1 MEDINAESNFVVN
14 NEIPVMDENNNNISL
29 ENEKK
34 SSISRLETT
43 TTPVISNSNIPNT
56 QNAYNDMTT
65 EDMMDSKINDFIN
78 DTIEDKHDTFQTNIN
93 NSIDNTIENSSINN
107 NIDIEDETFQTNSV
121 TIIKSDI
128 DNETYQSNNNNIF
141 DSGNDSIQTKLNN
154 AIESGNDTFQTN
166 ITSSNIRSRHS
177 SLSSINTKPM
187 NYKRNS
193 SNFLSPD
200 NFSEHSSIPPT
211 SPISSLMHT
220 PFYQT
225 DLCNEGDERADAV
238 VELLKIKPYQDAL
251 SIIIHHVV
259 SRRTWGTPLE
269 YKQHLL
275 AKEFHELVC
284 EVPSWVDWTKI
295 RNGQK
300 VFWRYAWP
308 LWISCIGSAMT
319 RGATLPIPSP
329 NDNKTPNQ
337 RLLETSQ
344 FLLECMYPDSLKP
357 GNFGWSTAV
366 RIRCAHALARLNYRN
381 TLKERINNNE
391 PTPLEENMQNAGMDQ
406 KYAPLDSME
415 EQQYQ
420 EMLPVSQA
428 DLIRTILYLS
438 LGSVAA
444 MKRGFGIRM
453 EKEEKEDYVLLW
465 RYIAWLC
472 GVDNQNN
479 PLISLREGE
488 VAATQLINTES
499 CMFLDD
505 NAIRFTQAILQAMA
519 RLIPLFGYSHFVRA
533 LTNEMAYRLMGN
545 EVVTNMRL
553 QPKPNE
559 YHRQMVKWFIQWNR
573 LICRV
578 LAKNSF
584 GQSVLCTVNRLVV
597 PKVVWFANSG
607 KWVDYSR
614 GVSGNNKHRA
624 IEDGER
630 SSQSSPYRSENNSP
644 YKSENNSPYK
654 SDYSPS
660 ISESSNYNRNV
671 RRSQIRSID
680 STLVNEFIEHNA
692 DFSIN
697 ETNSEVDSQ
706 NNDFIIEDEE
716 WVQKP
721 LGSNYSK
728 MKRNAVKRN
737 SQQRPQSWSNDYS
750 TRYSFEIT
758 ESDSVSQRRYSAQPY
773 YNSKNSDSLS
783 KNGKGIPY
791 PTHWFENLARLNM
804 WAVVPAMSV
813 AMAAY
818 CVVLVYID

>member
-1 MEDINAESNFVVN
+1 MEDNINSEINYLDQQNLSYPEN
-14 NEIPVMDENNNNISL
+14 NETTASLMEKENIFSQP
-29 ENEKK
+29 
-34 SSISRLETT
+34 LETVST
-43 TTPVISNSNIPNT
+43 SVTSNSNIPNT
-56 QNAYNDMTT
+56 QFSYNENSDNVTSNV
-65 EDMMDSKINDFIN
+65 MMESNNDI
-78 DTIEDKHDTFQTNIN
+78 IN
-93 NSIDNTIENSSINN
+93 NKIKNRSNS
-107 NIDIEDETFQTNSV
+107 
-121 TIIKSDI
+121 
-128 DNETYQSNNNNIF
+128 
-141 DSGNDSIQTKLNN
+141 
-154 AIESGNDTFQTN
+154 
-166 ITSSNIRSRHS
+166 ITSNSNYQQSYVTDQNLRSRHS
-177 SLSSINTKPM
+177 SLSEINTSP

-193 SNFLSPD
+193 NNFISPNSSNFD
-200 NFSEHSSIPPT
+200 NYSEHSSIPPT
-211 SPISSLMHT
+211 SPVSSLIHT

-225 DLCNEGDERADAV
+225 DLCKQGDERADAV
-238 VELLKIKPYQDAL
+238 VELLQIKPYQDAL

-284 EVPSWVDWTKI
+284 EVPSWVDWVKI
-295 RNGQK
+295 QNGQK
-300 VFWRYAWP
+300 VFWRYAFP

-344 FLLECMYPDSLKP
+344 FLIECMYPHSLKP

-391 PTPLEENMQNAGMDQ
+391 PTPLEENMQKANMNQDIDNINPDQ
-406 KYAPLDSME
+406 KYGPLESIE

-438 LGSVAA
+438 LGSVSA

-488 VAATQLINTES
+488 VAAVQLINTES

-519 RLIPLFGYSHFVRA
+519 RLVPIFGNSKFIGAV
-533 LTNEMAYRLMGN
+533 TNEVAFRLMGN

-559 YHRQMVKWFIQWNR
+559 YHRQVVKWFIQYNR

-584 GQSVLCTVNRLVV
+584 GKSLVSTINRLVV
-597 PKVVWFANSG
+597 PKIVWFANSG

-614 GVSGNNKHRA
+614 GVSGNNKNRA
-624 IEDGER
+624 IAEGEE
-630 SSQSSPYRSENNSP
+630 SSQNSLNRSNEISPNKTEYF
-644 YKSENNSPYK
+644 
-654 SDYSPS
+654 PS
-660 ISESSNYNRNV
+660 VAESSNFNKRV

-680 STLVNEFIEHNA
+680 STLVNEYIENSG
-692 DFSIN
+692 DLSIN
-697 ETNSEVDSQ
+697 ESHSEIDDPS
-706 NNDFIIEDEE
+706 NELIMEDEE

-721 LGSNYSK
+721 LNNYSK
-728 MKRNAVKRN
+728 VKRN
-737 SQQRPQSWSNDYS
+737 TIKRNSHPRPQSWSNDYS
-750 TRYSFEIT
+750 SKYSFEIT
-758 ESDSVSQRRYSAQPY
+758 ESDSVSQCRYSEQPY
-773 YNSKNSDSLS
+773 SSSSSNNNNNNKDSLS
-783 KNGKGIPY
+783 KNEKDIPY
-791 PTHWFENLARLNM
+791 PLHWFENLARLNM

>member
-1 MEDINAESNFVVN
+1 MEEL
-14 NEIPVMDENNNNISL
+14 NNNSNL
-29 ENEKK
+29 MNENQVQLVDSNNVNDLMEKEK
-34 SSISRLETT
+34 SSSITELETT
-43 TTPVISNSNIPNT
+43 TTPVISNGNIPNT
-56 QNAYNDMTT
+56 QNNYNENNEITD
-65 EDMMDSKINDFIN
+65 DLKNDNNIIMDNANINTDDI
-78 DTIEDKHDTFQTNIN
+78 TNIK
-93 NSIDNTIENSSINN
+93 DEN
-107 NIDIEDETFQTNSV
+107 NIIDKPVKSRSNSAVFSSENHQTV
-121 TIIKSDI
+121 
-128 DNETYQSNNNNIF
+128 
-141 DSGNDSIQTKLNN
+141 
-154 AIESGNDTFQTN
+154 
-166 ITSSNIRSRHS
+166 ITSPKIRSRHT
-177 SLSSINTKPM
+177 SLSNINTMSP
-187 NYKRNS
+187 NYKIPSN
-193 SNFLSPD
+193 NFLSPD
-200 NFSEHSSIPPT
+200 NFSEHSSVHST
-211 SPISSLMHT
+211 SPSSTLIHT

-225 DLCNEGDERADAV
+225 DLCNEGDERADTV
-238 VELLKIKPYQDAL
+238 VEILKIKPYQDAL

-295 RNGQK
+295 KNGQK

-366 RIRCAHALARLNYRN
+366 RIRCAHSLARLNYRN

-391 PTPLEENMQNAGMDQ
+391 PTPLEESMKNANMNIGVNNREDSTLDQNCA
-406 KYAPLDSME
+406 SME
-415 EQQYQ
+415 ERQYQ

-438 LGSVAA
+438 LGSVSA

-453 EKEEKEDYVLLW
+453 EKEEREDYVLLW

-505 NAIRFTQAILQAMA
+505 NAVRFTQAILQAMA
-519 RLIPLFGYSHFVRA
+519 RLIPLFGYSNFARS
-533 LTNEMAYRLMGN
+533 LTNEMANRLMGS

-559 YHRQMVKWFIQWNR
+559 YHRQIIKWFIQWNR

-584 GQSVLCTVNRLVV
+584 GHSLLCTVNRLVV

-614 GVSGNNKHRA
+614 GVSGNNKLRA
-624 IEDGER
+624 IEDSER
-630 SSQSSPYRSENNSP
+630 SNQSSPYKSENGSPYRSENNSP
-644 YKSENNSPYK
+644 YRSENGSPLK
-654 SDYSPS
+654 SDCSS
-660 ISESSNYNRNV
+660 FISESSNYNRRI

-680 STLVNEFIEHNA
+680 STLVNEFIDNS
-692 DFSIN
+692 DNFSIN
-697 ETNSEVDSQ
+697 DTQSDIDSQ
-706 NNDFIIEDEE
+706 SNEIFKEDEV
-716 WVQKP
+716 WGQD
-721 LGSNYSK
+721 SINYYSK
-728 MKRNAVKRN
+728 FKKSSVKRRN
-737 SQQRPQSWSNDYS
+737 QRPMSWSVESS
-750 TRYSFEIT
+750 TVIERN
-758 ESDSVSQRRYSAQPY
+758 ESDSASHRRYSSQQPY
-773 YNSKNSDSLS
+773 YYSRSSDSLS
-783 KNGKGIPY
+783 KNKKGVTY
-791 PTHWFENLARLNM
+791 PSHWIENLARLNV

>member
-1 MEDINAESNFVVN
+1 MEDSNTNSDFLIEN
-14 NEIPVMDENNNNISL
+14 QIPMIDENEPKIPL
-29 ENEKK
+29 EKEKN
-34 SSISRLETT
+34 SSISHLETV
-43 TTPVISNSNIPNT
+43 TTPVISNTNIPNT
-56 QNAYNDMTT
+56 QNTYNDITS
-65 EDMMDSKINDFIN
+65 EVMDSKMNDMINNNMIE
-78 DTIEDKHDTFQTNIN
+78 DTIEN
-93 NSIDNTIENSSINN
+93 NYDNFETSIDNTTNNDVDEQIFQANKITIINTDDGVEPFQININN
-107 NIDIEDETFQTNSV
+107 T
-121 TIIKSDI
+121 
-128 DNETYQSNNNNIF
+128 
-141 DSGNDSIQTKLNN
+141 
-154 AIESGNDTFQTN
+154 IESGNDTIQTN
-166 ITSSNIRSRHS
+166 ISSSNLRSRHS
-177 SLSSINTKPM
+177 SLSNINTKQI

-200 NFSEHSSIPPT
+200 NYSEHSSIPAS
-211 SPISSLMHT
+211 SPVSTLMHT

-238 VELLKIKPYQDAL
+238 VELLKIRPYQDAL

-308 LWISCIGSAMT
+308 LWISCIGNAMT

-391 PTPLEENMQNAGMDQ
+391 PTPLEENMQNAGIDQ

-519 RLIPLFGYSHFVRA
+519 RLIPLFGYSHFARA

-578 LAKNSF
+578 VAKNSF

-614 GVSGNNKHRA
+614 GVSGNNKHRTA
-624 IEDGER
+624 EEGER
-630 SSQSSPYRSENNSP
+630 SSQSSPYRSESNSP
-644 YKSENNSPYK
+644 YKSEYS
-654 SDYSPS
+654 SPS
-660 ISESSNYNRNV
+660 ISETSNYNRNV
-671 RRSQIRSID
+671 RRSQIRSMD
-680 STLVNEFIEHNA
+680 STLVNEFIDHSV
-692 DFSIN
+692 DFSMN
-697 ETNSEVDSQ
+697 ETNSEIDSQ
-706 NNDFIIEDEE
+706 NNDSILEDEE

-721 LGSNYSK
+721 LGNNLSK
-728 MKRNAVKRN
+728 IKRN
-737 SQQRPQSWSNDYS
+737 SFKRNSHVRPQSWSNDYS
-750 TRYSFEIT
+750 SRYSFEIT

-773 YNSKNSDSLS
+773 YDSRDSDSLS

-791 PTHWFENLARLNM
+791 PTHWFENFARLNM

>member
-1 MEDINAESNFVVN
+1 MENINSESS
-14 NEIPVMDENNNNISL
+14 NISQDL
-29 ENEKK
+29 SYTESKEVNDPSMKK
-34 SSISRLETT
+34 DKSFTIPLETT
-43 TTPVISNSNIPNT
+43 PTPVISNSNIPNT
-56 QNAYNDMTT
+56 QLSYN
-65 EDMMDSKINDFIN
+65 ENNDIVSSN
-78 DTIEDKHDTFQTNIN
+78 VSEESN
-93 NSIDNTIENSSINN
+93 N
-107 NIDIEDETFQTNSV
+107 
-121 TIIKSDI
+121 IIKSEIKDRSNSI
-128 DNETYQSNNNNIF
+128 MNNNNKSDF
-141 DSGNDSIQTKLNN
+141 V
-154 AIESGNDTFQTN
+154 
-166 ITSSNIRSRHS
+166 SSPETRSVNS
-177 SLSSINTKPM
+177 SLSNINTMP
-187 NYKRNS
+187 NYKKTSNVISPNNS
-193 SNFLSPD
+193 TFD
-200 NFSEHSSIPPT
+200 GVVEKTSIPPT
-211 SPISSLMHT
+211 SPISTKIHT

-225 DLCNEGDERADAV
+225 DLCNQGDERADAV

-284 EVPSWVDWTKI
+284 EVPSWVDWVKI
-295 RNGQK
+295 QNGQK
-300 VFWRYAWP
+300 VFWRYAFP

-344 FLLECMYPDSLKP
+344 FLIECMYPHSLKP

-391 PTPLEENMQNAGMDQ
+391 PTPLEENMQKANMNQDIDNINPDQ
-406 KYAPLDSME
+406 KYGPLESIE

-438 LGSVAA
+438 LGSVSA

-488 VAATQLINTES
+488 VAAVQLINTES

-519 RLIPLFGYSHFVRA
+519 RLVPIFGNSKFIGAV
-533 LTNEMAYRLMGN
+533 TNEVAFRLMGN

-559 YHRQMVKWFIQWNR
+559 YHRQVVKWFIQYNR

-584 GQSVLCTVNRLVV
+584 GKSLVSTINRLVV
-597 PKVVWFANSG
+597 PKIVWFANSG

-614 GVSGNNKHRA
+614 GVSGNNKNRA
-624 IEDGER
+624 IAEGEE
-630 SSQSSPYRSENNSP
+630 SSQNSLNRSNEISPNKTEYF
-644 YKSENNSPYK
+644 
-654 SDYSPS
+654 PS
-660 ISESSNYNRNV
+660 VAESSNFNKRV

-680 STLVNEFIEHNA
+680 STLVNEYIENSG
-692 DFSIN
+692 DLSIN
-697 ETNSEVDSQ
+697 ESHSEIDDPS
-706 NNDFIIEDEE
+706 NELIMEDEE

-721 LGSNYSK
+721 LNNYSK
-728 MKRNAVKRN
+728 VKRN
-737 SQQRPQSWSNDYS
+737 TIKRNSHPRPQSWSNDYS
-750 TRYSFEIT
+750 SKYSFEIT
-758 ESDSVSQRRYSAQPY
+758 ESDSVSQCRYSEQPY
-773 YNSKNSDSLS
+773 SSSSSSNNNNNKDSLS
-783 KNGKGIPY
+783 KNEKDIPY
-791 PTHWFENLARLNM
+791 PLHWFENLARLNM

>member
-14 NEIPVMDENNNNISL
+14 NEIPMMDENDNISL
-29 ENEKK
+29 EKN
-34 SSISRLETT
+34 SSVSRLETT

-56 QNAYNDMTT
+56 QNTYNDINT
-65 EDMMDSKINDFIN
+65 DVMDSKMSDTIN
-78 DTIEDKHDTFQTNIN
+78 DTIESGHDTFETNVNNTIDDTIDNETFQANNSTIN
-93 NSIDNTIENSSINN
+93 NTDIDN
-107 NIDIEDETFQTNSV
+107 ETFQTNSV
-121 TIIKSDI
+121 TIINTDVGNDTFQSNINNTFDGE
-128 DNETYQSNNNNIF
+128 NETLQAKFNN
-141 DSGNDSIQTKLNN
+141 TT
-154 AIESGNDTFQTN
+154 ESGNDTFQTN
-166 ITSSNIRSRHS
+166 ITSSNLRSRHS

-193 SNFLSPD
+193 NNFLSPD
-200 NFSEHSSIPPT
+200 NYSEHSSIPPT
-211 SPISSLMHT
+211 SPVSTLMHT

-391 PTPLEENMQNAGMDQ
+391 PTPLEENMQSAGMDQ

-519 RLIPLFGYSHFVRA
+519 RLIPIFGYSHFVRA

-553 QPKPNE
+553 QPKPSE

-573 LICRV
+573 LVCRV

-614 GVSGNNKHRA
+614 GVSGNNKHRS

-630 SSQSSPYRSENNSP
+630 SSQNSPYR
-644 YKSENNSPYK
+644 SENNSPYK

-660 ISESSNYNRNV
+660 ISESSNKNN
-671 RRSQIRSID
+671 RRSQIRSMD
-680 STLVNEFIEHNA
+680 STLVNEFIEHSA

-706 NNDFIIEDEE
+706 NNDSIIEDEE

-721 LGSNYSK
+721 GSNYSK
-728 MKRNAVKRN
+728 LKRNTAKRN
-737 SQQRPQSWSNDYS
+737 NHPRPQSWSISNDYS
-750 TRYSFEIT
+750 SKYSFEIT

>member
-1 MEDINAESNFVVN
+1 MEELNFVAQ
-14 NEIPVMDENNNNISL
+14 NEISL
-29 ENEKK
+29 IDDDTNVSVEKETNPT
-34 SSISRLETT
+34 IPLE
-43 TTPVISNSNIPNT
+43 TTPVIANSNIPNT
-56 QNAYNDMTT
+56 QDSYNEVTSD
-65 EDMMDSKINDFIN
+65 EVLIDEINKRI
-78 DTIEDKHDTFQTNIN
+78 K
-93 NSIDNTIENSSINN
+93 SRSSSI
-107 NIDIEDETFQTNSV
+107 S
-121 TIIKSDI
+121 
-128 DNETYQSNNNNIF
+128 
-141 DSGNDSIQTKLNN
+141 SGNLQQQNYIAT
-154 AIESGNDTFQTN
+154 TN
-166 ITSSNIRSRHS
+166 LRSRHS
-177 SLSSINTKPM
+177 SLSNINTLP
-187 NYKRNS
+187 NYKRVS
-193 SNFLSPD
+193 SNFLSPNSSNVD
-200 NFSEHSSIPPT
+200 NYSEASSIPT
-211 SPISSLMHT
+211 SPVASILHV

-225 DLCNEGDERADAV
+225 DLCNQGDERADAV

-295 RNGQK
+295 KNGQK

-366 RIRCAHALARLNYRN
+366 RIRCAHSLARLNYRN

-391 PTPLEENMQNAGMDQ
+391 PTPLEENMQNVNMNIGMNNVDNITNH
-406 KYAPLDSME
+406 KYGPIDSME

-453 EKEEKEDYVLLW
+453 EKEEKEDYILLW

-519 RLIPLFGYSHFVRA
+519 RLIPVFGYSNFVRS

-553 QPKPNE
+553 QPKPTE
-559 YHRQMVKWFIQWNR
+559 YHRQIVKWFIQWNR
-573 LICRV
+573 LVCRV
-578 LAKNSF
+578 VAKNSF
-584 GQSVLCTVNRLVV
+584 GQSMLCTVNRLIV

-607 KWVDYSR
+607 RWVDYSR
-614 GVSGNNKHRA
+614 GVCGNNKNRS
-624 IEDGER
+624 IESNER
-630 SSQSSPYRSENNSP
+630 NSQNSPNLPNSPSRSEFSP
-644 YKSENNSPYK
+644 VSEV
-654 SDYSPS
+654 
-660 ISESSNYNRNV
+660 SNYNKKV
-671 RRSQIRSID
+671 RRSQIRSMD
-680 STLVNEFIEHNA
+680 STLVNEYIGTIGE
-692 DFSIN
+692 DTQSDIDTQSQSN
-697 ETNSEVDSQ
+697 E
-706 NNDFIIEDEE
+706 ILMEDEE

-721 LGSNYSK
+721 LNNYSK
-728 MKRNAVKRN
+728 LKRNVLKRN
-737 SQQRPQSWSNDYS
+737 SHQRPQSWSNDYS

-758 ESDSVSQRRYSAQPY
+758 ESDSVSQRRYSTQSY
-773 YNSKNSDSLS
+773 LTNDSRNSLS
-783 KNGKGIPY
+783 KNNEKGIPY
-791 PTHWFENLARLNM
+791 PSHWFENLARLNM

>member
-1 MEDINAESNFVVN
+1 MDDVNSEFNNLNQRDLIYTEN
-14 NEIPVMDENNNNISL
+14 NEPKPSIMDKEKNSTIP
-29 ENEKK
+29 
-34 SSISRLETT
+34 LETT
-43 TTPVISNSNIPNT
+43 PTPIIANSNIPNT
-56 QNAYNDMTT
+56 QFSYN
-65 EDMMDSKINDFIN
+65 ENNELIA
-78 DTIEDKHDTFQTNIN
+78 TNIM
-93 NSIDNTIENSSINN
+93 E
-107 NIDIEDETFQTNSV
+107 EP
-121 TIIKSDI
+121 
-128 DNETYQSNNNNIF
+128 
-141 DSGNDSIQTKLNN
+141 
-154 AIESGNDTFQTN
+154 
-166 ITSSNIRSRHS
+166 SSNINTNETENKSRSNSISSSNLRNRHS
-177 SLSSINTKPM
+177 SLTNINTMP
-187 NYKRNS
+187 NYKRIS
-193 SNFLSPD
+193 SNFLSPNSSSFD
-200 NFSEHSSIPPT
+200 NYSDQSSIPPT
-211 SPISSLMHT
+211 SPVAALIHT

-225 DLCNEGDERADAV
+225 DLCNQGDERADAV

-284 EVPSWVDWTKI
+284 EVPSWVDWEKI

-308 LWISCIGSAMT
+308 LWISCIGGAMT

-391 PTPLEENMQNAGMDQ
+391 PTPLEENMQNVNVNLATENATPDQ
-406 KYAPLDSME
+406 KYSPLDTME

-438 LGSVAA
+438 LGSVTS

-479 PLISLREGE
+479 PLISIREGE

-519 RLIPLFGYSHFVRA
+519 RLIPIFGYSNFIRA

-553 QPKPNE
+553 YPKPNE
-559 YHRQMVKWFIQWNR
+559 YHRQIVKWFIQYNR

-578 LAKNSF
+578 VAKNSF
-584 GQSVLCTVNRLVV
+584 GQSVLCTINRLIV
-597 PKVVWFANSG
+597 PKIVWFANSG

-614 GVSGNNKHRA
+614 GVSGNNKNRVMN
-624 IEDGER
+624 ENER
-630 SSQSSPYRSENNSP
+630 NSQGLPL
-644 YKSENNSPYK
+644 KSELSSN
-654 SDYSPS
+654 
-660 ISESSNYNRNV
+660 ISEISNSNKRV

-680 STLVNEFIEHNA
+680 STLVNEFIEGSV
-692 DFSIN
+692 DLSMN
-697 ETNSEVDSQ
+697 EVQSEIDTQ
-706 NNDFIIEDEE
+706 YNELIMEDEE

-721 LGSNYSK
+721 LNNYSK
-728 MKRNAVKRN
+728 LKRNALKRN
-737 SQQRPQSWSNDYS
+737 SHQRPLSWSVDYLS
-750 TRYSFEIT
+750 KGSFDIT

-773 YNSKNSDSLS
+773 LSSSNNNKNSLS
-783 KNGKGIPY
+783 KTEKGIPY
-791 PTHWFENLARLNM
+791 PSHWFENFARLNM

>member
-1 MEDINAESNFVVN
+1 MEDINYESNDLNQQDFLY
-14 NEIPVMDENNNNISL
+14 IENSEENVPIMEKEKNSVIS
-29 ENEKK
+29 
-34 SSISRLETT
+34 IETT
-43 TTPVISNSNIPNT
+43 STPLITNSNIPNT
-56 QNAYNDMTT
+56 QFSYN
-65 EDMMDSKINDFIN
+65 ENNELIA
-78 DTIEDKHDTFQTNIN
+78 TNVM
-93 NSIDNTIENSSINN
+93 EEPNN
-107 NIDIEDETFQTNSV
+107 NINTLNTNA
-121 TIIKSDI
+121 TEIK
-128 DNETYQSNNNNIF
+128 NCSN
-141 DSGNDSIQTKLNN
+141 K
-154 AIESGNDTFQTN
+154 
-166 ITSSNIRSRHS
+166 SNIRSRHS
-177 SLSSINTKPM
+177 SLTNINTM
-187 NYKRNS
+187 QNYKRNS
-193 SNFLSPD
+193 NFLSPNSASFD
-200 NFSEHSSIPPT
+200 NYSDQSSIPPT
-211 SPISSLMHT
+211 SPVAALIHT

-225 DLCNEGDERADAV
+225 DLCSQGDERADAV

-284 EVPSWVDWTKI
+284 EVPSWVDWEKI
-295 RNGQK
+295 KNGQK

-308 LWISCIGSAMT
+308 LWISCIGGAMT

-366 RIRCAHALARLNYRN
+366 RIRCAHALARLNYRT

-391 PTPLEENMQNAGMDQ
+391 PTPLEENMQNANMNMNLTENNDQDQ
-406 KYAPLDSME
+406 KYDPLDTME

-438 LGSVAA
+438 LGSVSA
-444 MKRGFGIRM
+444 MRRGFGIRM

-488 VAATQLINTES
+488 VAVTQLINAES

-505 NAIRFTQAILQAMA
+505 NAIRFTKAILQAMA
-519 RLIPLFGYSHFVRA
+519 RLIPIFGYSNFIRA
-533 LTNEMAYRLMGN
+533 LTNEMAFRLMGN

-553 QPKPNE
+553 HPKPNE
-559 YHRQMVKWFIQWNR
+559 YHRQIVKWFIQYNR

-578 LAKNSF
+578 VAKNSF
-584 GQSVLCTVNRLVV
+584 GQSVLCTINRLIV

-614 GVSGNNKHRA
+614 GVSGHNKNRIINEDDERNNQ
-624 IEDGER
+624 G
-630 SSQSSPYRSENNSP
+630 SPL
-644 YKSENNSPYK
+644 K
-654 SDYSPS
+654 SDL
-660 ISESSNYNRNV
+660 SSNTSEIYNYNKRV

-680 STLVNEFIEHNA
+680 GTLVNEFNEGYA
-692 DFSIN
+692 DLSMN
-697 ETNSEVDSQ
+697 ESQSEVDTQ
-706 NNDFIIEDEE
+706 YNELIMEDEE

-721 LGSNYSK
+721 LNNYSK
-728 MKRNAVKRN
+728 LKKNNIKRN
-737 SQQRPQSWSNDYS
+737 SHQRPQSWSVDYIGK
-750 TRYSFEIT
+750 YSYDIT
-758 ESDSVSQRRYSAQPY
+758 ENDSVSQLRYPVDS
-773 YNSKNSDSLS
+773 NKNSLS
-783 KNGKGIPY
+783 KNEKGIPY
-791 PTHWFENLARLNM
+791 SSHWFENLARLNM

>member
-1 MEDINAESNFVVN
+1 MEELNFVAQNETSLADEDNTNVSVEKEVN
-14 NEIPVMDENNNNISL
+14 PSIPL
-29 ENEKK
+29 E
-34 SSISRLETT
+34 

-56 QNAYNDMTT
+56 QNLYNEVTSDDIIMN
-65 EDMMDSKINDFIN
+65 EFNKRIKSR
-78 DTIEDKHDTFQTNIN
+78 
-93 NSIDNTIENSSINN
+93 SSSISNGN
-107 NIDIEDETFQTNSV
+107 LQ
-121 TIIKSDI
+121 
-128 DNETYQSNNNNIF
+128 QSY
-141 DSGNDSIQTKLNN
+141 
-154 AIESGNDTFQTN
+154 
-166 ITSSNIRSRHS
+166 ITSPNLRSRHS
-177 SLSSINTKPM
+177 SLSNINTLP
-187 NYKRNS
+187 NYKRVS
-193 SNFLSPD
+193 SNFLSPNSSNFD
-200 NFSEHSSIPPT
+200 NYSEHSSIPST
-211 SPISSLMHT
+211 SPASGMIHV

-225 DLCNEGDERADAV
+225 DLCNQGDERADAV

-295 RNGQK
+295 KNGQK

-366 RIRCAHALARLNYRN
+366 RIRCAHSLARLNYRN

-391 PTPLEENMQNAGMDQ
+391 PTPLEENMQNVNMNINVNNVDNITDH
-406 KYAPLDSME
+406 KYGPLDSME

-438 LGSVAA
+438 LGSVSA

-519 RLIPLFGYSHFVRA
+519 RLIPVFGYSNFIRS

-553 QPKPNE
+553 QPKPTE
-559 YHRQMVKWFIQWNR
+559 YHRQIVKWFIQWNR
-573 LICRV
+573 LVCRV
-578 LAKNSF
+578 VAKNSF
-584 GQSVLCTVNRLVV
+584 GQSLLCTVNRLIV

-607 KWVDYSR
+607 RWVDYSR
-614 GVSGNNKHRA
+614 GVCGNNKQRS
-624 IEDGER
+624 IESNEENG
-630 SSQSSPYRSENNSP
+630 QNSPYRSEFSP
-644 YKSENNSPYK
+644 VSEA
-654 SDYSPS
+654 
-660 ISESSNYNRNV
+660 SNYNKKV
-671 RRSQIRSID
+671 RRSQIRSMD
-680 STLVNEFIEHNA
+680 STLVNEFIGTVG
-692 DFSIN
+692 DDIQSDIDTQSQSN
-697 ETNSEVDSQ
+697 EIVM
-706 NNDFIIEDEE
+706 EDEE

-721 LGSNYSK
+721 LNNYSK
-728 MKRNAVKRN
+728 LKKNVIKRN

-758 ESDSVSQRRYSAQPY
+758 ESDSVSQRRYSTQSY
-773 YNSKNSDSLS
+773 LTTDSKNSLS
-783 KNGKGIPY
+783 KNNEKGIPY
-791 PTHWFENLARLNM
+791 PSHWFENIARLNM

>member
-1 MEDINAESNFVVN
+1 MENINSESS
-14 NEIPVMDENNNNISL
+14 NISQDL
-29 ENEKK
+29 SYTESKEVNDPSMKK
-34 SSISRLETT
+34 DKSFTIPLETT
-43 TTPVISNSNIPNT
+43 PTPVISNSNIPNT
-56 QNAYNDMTT
+56 QLSYN
-65 EDMMDSKINDFIN
+65 ENNDIVSSN
-78 DTIEDKHDTFQTNIN
+78 VSEESN
-93 NSIDNTIENSSINN
+93 N
-107 NIDIEDETFQTNSV
+107 
-121 TIIKSDI
+121 IIKSEIKDRSNSI
-128 DNETYQSNNNNIF
+128 MNNNNKSDF
-141 DSGNDSIQTKLNN
+141 V
-154 AIESGNDTFQTN
+154 
-166 ITSSNIRSRHS
+166 SSPETRSVNS
-177 SLSSINTKPM
+177 SLSNINTMP
-187 NYKRNS
+187 NYKKTSNVISPNS
-193 SNFLSPD
+193 STFD
-200 NFSEHSSIPPT
+200 GVVEKTSIPPT
-211 SPISSLMHT
+211 SPISTKIHT

-225 DLCNEGDERADAV
+225 DLCNQGDERADAV

-284 EVPSWVDWTKI
+284 EVPSWVDWNKI

-391 PTPLEENMQNAGMDQ
+391 PTPLEENLQKAKMNVNSSVESNESIQ
-406 KYAPLDSME
+406 KYEPLDSIE

-438 LGSVAA
+438 LGSMSA

-453 EKEEKEDYVLLW
+453 EKGEKEDYTLLW
-465 RYIAWLC
+465 RYIAFLC
-472 GVDNQNN
+472 GIDNQNN
-479 PLISLREGE
+479 PLISLREAE
-488 VAATQLINTES
+488 VATIQLINTES

-505 NAIRFTQAILQAMA
+505 NAIRYTQAVLQAMA
-519 RLIPLFGYSHFVRA
+519 RLVPIFGYSNFIRA
-533 LTNEMAYRLMGN
+533 LTNEMACRLMGN
-545 EVVTNMRL
+545 EVVSNMRL
-553 QPKPNE
+553 KPKPNE
-559 YHRQMVKWFIQWNR
+559 YHRQIVKWFIQYNR
-573 LICRV
+573 LVCRG
-578 LAKNSF
+578 LAKSSF
-584 GQSVLCTVNRLVV
+584 GQSIICTINRLVV

-614 GVSGNNKHRA
+614 GVSDNKQRTPTEDEKNNQN
-624 IEDGER
+624 
-630 SSQSSPYRSENNSP
+630 SSYRSGENSL
-644 YKSENNSPYK
+644 YKTE
-654 SDYSPS
+654 YSPS
-660 ISESSNYNRNV
+660 ISESSNYNKN

-680 STLVNEFIEHNA
+680 STLVNEFIGNSE
-692 DFSIN
+692 FSLN
-697 ETNSEVDSQ
+697 EIQSEVDSQ
-706 NNDFIIEDEE
+706 CNESIMEDEE

-721 LGSNYSK
+721 LNSPSK
-728 MKRNAVKRN
+728 LKRNVLKRN
-737 SQQRPQSWSNDYS
+737 NYQRPQSWSIDNS
-750 TRYSFEIT
+750 SRYSYEIT
-758 ESDSVSQRRYSAQPY
+758 ESDSVSQRRYSTQSY
-773 YNSKNSDSLS
+773 ISTNKNSLS
-783 KNGKGIPY
+783 KNERSIPY
-791 PTHWFENLARLNM
+791 PTHWFENIARLNM